1 VPKGDGRK
9 TALDLAGRVASNAP
23 QTNGD
28 MTMQDQGLGSWPTRR
43 ARMTPG
49 KAALVQAGEIRTY
62 ADLAENATRL
72 AHGLAAR
79 GITRG
84 DRVAF
89 LGLNSIELVETMF
102 ATAKL
107 GAVFI
112 PLSTRL
118 APPETAYILTDS
130 GASLLISAPEFDQAV
145 NAPELQQLQIDVVP
159 VAAVRGGGPGGLRSE
174 RTTPFDESI
183 GHDDLFMIQYTSGTT
198 GRPKGVM
205 LTHGNII
212 WNVYN
217 LLVDVD
223 VRSDEIAL
231 VTAPLFHTAALNQV
245 LFPTLLKGGTALIEA
260 KFDPDRAIGLIE
272 EHGVTLLFGVTSMYL
287 ALAQSARWPG
297 AEMPTLRSALSGGAP
312 LPVAL
317 LQTYLDRGLMI
328 VQGYGLTEASPGT
341 TMLRAA
347 DGVRKIGSAG
357 TACFFTDVRVVGP
370 DLEEVA
376 AGEPGEV
383 LVQGPNVTPG
393 YWQRPDATSAV
404 FDDGGWLHTGDLA
417 QVDDEGYL
425 YIVDRLK
432 DMIISGGE
440 NIYPAEVEQAL
451 YTHPAIAECAVIGIP
466 DAKWGEVGF
475 AFVVLRGGQEATE
488 AELIAHLDG
497 RLGRY
502 KIPKG
507 VAFVDELPHNASGKL
522 VKSKIK
528 RLYSAAPATGEDRP

>member
-1 VPKGDGRK
+1 
-9 TALDLAGRVASNAP
+9 
-23 QTNGD
+23 
-28 MTMQDQGLGSWPTRR
+28 
-43 ARMTPG
+43 MTPG
-49 KAALVQAGEIRTY
+49 KVALISAGEVRTY
-62 ADLAENATRL
+62 AELAQNTTRL

-79 GITRG
+79 GVTRG

-89 LGLNSIELVETMF
+89 LGLNSVELVETMF

-112 PLSTRL
+112 PLNTRL
-118 APPETAYILTDS
+118 APPETAYILADS
-130 GASLLISAPEFDQAV
+130 GAKLLIAAPGFDDV
-145 NAPELQQLQIDVVP
+145 LGAPQVQGLPVDVVP
-159 VAAVRGGGPGGLRSE
+159 AGAVRQDGAGGLWSE
-174 RTTPFDESI
+174 RTAPFDEAV

-223 VRSDEIAL
+223 VRSDEVAL

-260 KFDPDRAIGLIE
+260 RFDPDRAISLIE

-287 ALAQSARWPG
+287 ALTQSPRWPDAG
-297 AEMPTLRSALSGGAP
+297 LSTLRSALSGGAP
-312 LPVAL
+312 LPVSL
-317 LQTYLDRGLMI
+317 LQAYLDRGLMI
-328 VQGYGLTEASPGT
+328 VQGYGLTEASPGA

-357 TACFFTDVRVVGP
+357 TACFFTDVRVVTPG
-370 DLEEVA
+370 LEDVA
-376 AGEPGEV
+376 AGERGEV
-383 LVQGPNVTPG
+383 LVQGPNVSPG
-393 YWQRPDATSAV
+393 YWRQPAASQAAFAGD
-404 FDDGGWLHTGDLA
+404 GWLRTGDLA

-440 NIYPAEVEQAL
+440 NVYPAEVEQAL
-451 YTHPAIAECAVIGIP
+451 YAHPAVAECAVIGVP
-466 DAKWGEVGF
+466 DARWGEVGR
-475 AFVVLRGGQEATE
+475 AIVVRRGGQQVTE

-497 RLGRY
+497 RLARY
-502 KIPKG
+502 KIPKS
-507 VAFVDELPHNASGKL
+507 VVFADALSHTASGKL
-522 VKSKIK
+522 VKPDL
-528 RLYSAAPATGEDRP
+528 RRQYGAPAAQRSKS

>member
-1 VPKGDGRK
+1 MR
-9 TALDLAGRVASNAP
+9 
-23 QTNGD
+23 
-28 MTMQDQGLGSWPTRR
+28 DQGLGSWPARR

-49 KAALVQAGEIRTY
+49 KVALIQAGRSRTY
-62 ADLAENATRL
+62 AELAENTTRL

-79 GITRG
+79 GVIRG

-89 LGLNSIELVETMF
+89 LGLNSVELVEMMF

-107 GAVFI
+107 GAVFV
-112 PLSTRL
+112 PLNTRL

-130 GASLLISAPEFDQAV
+130 GASLLIWAPGFEQV
-145 NAPELQQLQIDVVP
+145 VGAPELACLPLDVVP
-159 VAAVRGGGPGGLRSE
+159 ADEAGRGGAPPPE
-174 RTTPFDESI
+174 RPEPVDEPI

-223 VRSDEIAL
+223 IRSDEVAL

-245 LFPTLLKGGTALIEA
+245 LFPTLLKGGTAVIEA
-260 KFDPDRAIGLIE
+260 KFDPDRAISLIE
-272 EHGVTLLFGVTSMYL
+272 EHGVTLLFGVTSTYL
-287 ALAQSARWPG
+287 ALTQSPRWPHADMG
-297 AEMPTLRSALSGGAP
+297 TLRSTLSGGAP
-312 LPVAL
+312 LPVTL

-328 VQGYGLTEASPGT
+328 VQGYGLTEASPGA

-357 TACFFTDVRVVGP
+357 TACFFTDVRVVTP
-370 DLEEVA
+370 ALADVA
-376 AGEPGEV
+376 AGERGEV

-393 YWQRPDATSAV
+393 YWQQPAATQAA
-404 FDDGGWLHTGDLA
+404 FAGGVWLRTGDLA

-451 YTHPAIAECAVIGIP
+451 YTHPAVAECAVIGVP
-466 DAKWGEVGF
+466 DATWGEAGR
-475 AFVVLRGGQEATE
+475 AIVVRHDGQQVTE

-497 RLGRY
+497 RLARY
-502 KIPKG
+502 KIPKSVVFAG
-507 VAFVDELPHNASGKL
+507 QLPHTASGKL
-522 VKSKIK
+522 AKPDL
-528 RLYSAAPATGEDRP
+528 RRQYGAPAAGRSQS

>member
-1 VPKGDGRK
+1 MR
-9 TALDLAGRVASNAP
+9 
-23 QTNGD
+23 
-28 MTMQDQGLGSWPTRR
+28 DQGLGSWPGRR

-49 KAALVQAGEIRTY
+49 KVALIQAGRSRTY
-62 ADLAENATRL
+62 AELAENTTRL

-79 GITRG
+79 GVSRG

-89 LGLNSIELVETMF
+89 LGLNSVELVEMMF

-112 PLSTRL
+112 PLNTRL

-130 GASLLISAPEFDQAV
+130 GARLLIWAPGFEQVVSAPELARLPLD
-145 NAPELQQLQIDVVP
+145 LVP
-159 VAAVRGGGPGGLRSE
+159 AGEVGRGGAGALPPE
-174 RTTPFDESI
+174 PVDEPI

-223 VRSDEIAL
+223 VRSDEVAL

-260 KFDPDRAIGLIE
+260 KFDPDRAISLIE

-287 ALAQSARWPG
+287 ALTQSARWPH
-297 AEMPTLRSALSGGAP
+297 ADMSTLRSALSGGAP
-312 LPVAL
+312 LPVSL
-317 LQTYLDRGLMI
+317 LQAYLDRGLMI
-328 VQGYGLTEASPGT
+328 VQGYGLTEASPGA

-357 TACFFTDVRVVGP
+357 TACFFTDVRVVTP

-376 AGEPGEV
+376 AGERGEV

-393 YWQRPDATSAV
+393 YWQQPAASQAAFAGD
-404 FDDGGWLHTGDLA
+404 GWLHTGDLA

-432 DMIISGGE
+432 DVIISGGE
-440 NIYPAEVEQAL
+440 NVYPAEVEQAL
-451 YTHPAIAECAVIGIP
+451 YAHPAVAECAVIGVP
-466 DAKWGEVGF
+466 DATWGEAGR
-475 AFVVLRGGQEATE
+475 AIVVRHDGQQVTE

-497 RLGRY
+497 RLARY
-502 KIPKG
+502 KIPKS
-507 VAFVDELPHNASGKL
+507 VVFAAQLPHTASGKL
-522 VKSKIK
+522 VKTDLR
-528 RLYSAAPATGEDRP
+528 RLYGVPAAERSQS

>member
-1 VPKGDGRK
+1 MR
-9 TALDLAGRVASNAP
+9 
-23 QTNGD
+23 
-28 MTMQDQGLGSWPTRR
+28 DQGLGSWPVRR

-49 KAALVQAGEIRTY
+49 QAALIQAGEVRTY
-62 ADLAENATRL
+62 AELAENTTRL

-112 PLSTRL
+112 PLNTRL

-130 GASLLISAPEFDQAV
+130 GASLLVSAPGFDNV
-145 NAPELQQLQIDVVP
+145 IGAPEVKRLPVDVVS
-159 VAAVRGGGPGGLRSE
+159 ADAVRRAGPGGLRSE
-174 RTTPFDESI
+174 RTAPLDEPI
-183 GHDDLFMIQYTSGTT
+183 GHDDVFMIQYTSGTT

-223 VRSDEIAL
+223 VRSDEVAL
-231 VTAPLFHTAALNQV
+231 VTAPLFHTAALNQI

-260 KFDPDRAIGLIE
+260 KFDPDRVIQLIE
-272 EHGVTLLFGVTSMYL
+272 EYGVTMLFGVTSMYL
-287 ALAQSARWPG
+287 ALTQSALWPR
-297 AEMPTLRSALSGGAP
+297 ATMSTLRSALSGGAP
-312 LPVAL
+312 LPVSL
-317 LQTYLDRGLMI
+317 LQAYLDRGLMI
-328 VQGYGLTEASPGT
+328 VQGYGLTEASPGA

-357 TACFFTDVRVVGP
+357 TACFFTDVRVVTP
-370 DLEEVA
+370 DLQDVA
-376 AGEPGEV
+376 AGQPGEV

-393 YWQRPDATSAV
+393 YWQQPAASADAFA
-404 FDDGGWLHTGDLA
+404 DGGWLRTGDLA

-440 NIYPAEVEQAL
+440 NVYPAEVEQAL
-451 YTHPAIAECAVIGIP
+451 YSHPAVAECAVIGIP
-466 DAKWGEVGF
+466 DARWGEVGR
-475 AFVVLRGGQEATE
+475 AVVVLRGGQEVTE
-488 AELIAHLDG
+488 GELIAYLDG
-497 RLGRY
+497 RLARY
-502 KIPKG
+502 KVPKSIVFAG
-507 VAFVDELPHNASGKL
+507 ALPHTASGKL
-522 VKSKIK
+522 AKPDIR
-528 RLYSAAPATGEDRP
+528 RLHGH

>member
-1 VPKGDGRK
+1 
-9 TALDLAGRVASNAP
+9 
-23 QTNGD
+23 
-28 MTMQDQGLGSWPTRR
+28 
-43 ARMTPG
+43 MTPG
-49 KAALVQAGEIRTY
+49 KIALVQAGVTRTY
-62 ADLAENATRL
+62 AELAENTTRL

-79 GITRG
+79 GVSRG

-89 LGLNSIELVETMF
+89 LGLNSIELVEAMF
-102 ATAKL
+102 ATASL
-107 GAVFI
+107 GAVFL
-112 PLSTRL
+112 PLNTRL
-118 APPETAYILTDS
+118 AAPETAWILADS
-130 GASLLISAPEFDQAV
+130 DARLLIVAPGFEAVTGAPEIKRL
-145 NAPELQQLQIDVVP
+145 PIDLMP
-159 VAAVRGGGPGGLRSE
+159 VEAINQGGADGLRSE
-174 RTTPFDESI
+174 QTAPLDLPI
-183 GHDDLFMIQYTSGTT
+183 GHDDVFMIQYTSGTT

-223 VRSDEIAL
+223 IRSDEVAL

-260 KFDPDRAIGLIE
+260 KFDPDRAIALVE

-287 ALAQSARWPG
+287 ALARSPRWAQAR
-297 AEMPTLRSALSGGAP
+297 MRTLRSALSGGAP

-317 LQTYLDRGLMI
+317 LQAWLDRGLMI
-328 VQGYGLTEASPGT
+328 IQGYGLTEASPGV

-370 DLEEVA
+370 DGEDA
-376 AGEPGEV
+376 ATGQTGEV
-383 LVQGPNVTPG
+383 LAQGPNVTPG
-393 YWQRPDATSAV
+393 YWQQPEATQAA
-404 FDDGGWLHTGDLA
+404 FAEDRWLRTGDLA
-417 QVDDEGYL
+417 LVDDDGYL

-451 YTHPAIAECAVIGIP
+451 YTHPAVAECAVIGVP
-466 DAKWGEVGF
+466 DPQWGEVGR
-475 AFVVLRGGQEATE
+475 AVVVLRDGHQVTE

-497 RLGRY
+497 RLARY
-502 KIPKG
+502 KIPKTVVFAG
-507 VAFVDELPHNASGKL
+507 QLPHNASGKL
-522 VKSKIK
+522 VKSEL
-528 RLYSAAPATGEDRP
+528 RQLLGEDRP